1 MSISAVISAGIPYFI
16 GVYLLTFCGC
26 VGSLAINGIEWVDYE
41 SNSFDNSGAVLGY
54 LMDIPQVQGE
64 EESFLNSSG
73 RFTPEENLTVPTVEY
88 YLMPVWVYWSASAYL
103 LFISIAGLFMNIVV
117 VIIILSDSQV
127 IVKFREFSKIITQL
141 PLSIVMYK

>member
-1 MSISAVISAGIPYFI
+1 MSISAVTSAGIPYFI